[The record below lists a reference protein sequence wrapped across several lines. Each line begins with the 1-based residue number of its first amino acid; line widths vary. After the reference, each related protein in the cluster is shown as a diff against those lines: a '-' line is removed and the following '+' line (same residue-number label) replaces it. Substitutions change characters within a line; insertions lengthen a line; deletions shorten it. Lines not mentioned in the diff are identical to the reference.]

1 MCDTAHT
8 TAINDL
14 ALTVDLPSEP
24 TMLMVLNTDPYID
37 DREAM
42 CEHLESV
49 VREVLGGHD
58 AWIIR
63 VAAYLSDANG
73 AVNNGG

>member
-1 MCDTAHT
+1 
-8 TAINDL
+8 
-14 ALTVDLPSEP
+14 
-24 TMLMVLNTDPYID
+24 MLMVLNTDPYID

-49 VREVLGGHD
+49 LREVLGGHD